1 MASKKS
7 SSQDRDVN
15 YIYNHWIIDPD
26 CKLFTIHRREIS
38 QTWEY
43 IPLGYVGKVN
53 TSSGVMAQ
61 AGPGKGSKMP
71 AVHLGV
77 FKSKKALQRPDATPK
92 ATFTMFA
99 HNFVKKTKHVK
110 AMESLTAAWSRVNN
124 LCRNFPGATS

>member
-26 CKLFTIHRREIS
+26 CKLVTIQRREIS

-53 TSSGVMAQ
+53 TSSGLPVQ
-61 AGPGKGSKMP
+61 YGPGKGSKLP
-71 AVHLGV
+71 ALHLGV

-92 ATFTMFA
+92 ATFTLFA
-99 HNFVKKTKHVK
+99 HKFLKKTKQVK
-110 AMESLTAAWSRVNN
+110 AMESLTAAWLRANKTFT
-124 LCRNFPGATS
+124 NFPGPTS